1 MGTDTTGVSRV
12 GIQRVHLRY
21 KLEFQSIKIKFQYIK
36 VNELFHPYWNYSNEL
51 NTTAPSELPW
61 RAKNRSNESSI

>member
-21 KLEFQSIKIKFQYIK
+21 KLEFQSIKNKFQYVK
-36 VNELFHPYWNYSNEL
+36 VDELFQYHWNYSNEL
-51 NTTAPSELPW
+51 STTGT
-61 RAKNRSNESSI
+61 